1 MPKELT
7 TPSYIKALIQP
18 RAKSESGRKVWSI
31 DLQYVWLPFFT
42 ATNVQGDTAIPREA
56 IGAPLRLSKDKDGSV
71 RFSKTGRP
79 VLKVAGELSEAIRMV
94 RDNFVA
100 SLTGYAG
107 QVMKAKPDDYKA
119 MALTCH
125 QAGAPIIERANADIA
140 AAVLLAAQT
149 VAAETAPAAETDKV
163 LVAA

>member
-1 MPKELT
+1 MPEIK
-7 TPSYIKALIQP
+7 TPSYIKAVLQP

-42 ATNVQGDTAIPREA
+42 ASNVQGETAIPREA
-56 IGAPLRLSKDKDGSV
+56 IGAPLRLAKDKDGSV
-71 RFSKTGRP
+71 RFNKTGRP

-94 RDNFVA
+94 RENTVA
-100 SLTGYAG
+100 GWMAFAG
-107 QVMKAKPDDYKA
+107 QVMKAKPDEYRA
-119 MALTCH
+119 ESQACH
-125 QAGAPIIERANADIA
+125 EAGAPIIQKANADIA
-140 AAVLLAAQT
+140 VAVLLAAQT